1 MKSKSLRN
9 IAFFLHRYLGLVAAL
24 VLIIVGLTGS
34 LLVFQHEIDEFLVSQ
49 QFGQVTPK
57 GDAYGNPKRERL
69 PIESVLETVKTAYAK
84 QPDIKISSV
93 NTLPDP
99 HLPYRFWL
107 QAPNDKYFQVLV
119 NPYTGAIMGS
129 RNWDETIIGWTFK
142 LHYQLLAG
150 EIGTII
156 VGIVAFMLL
165 ILSITGIVLW
175 PGWRKLISGFKIKWK
190 AHPKRVNFDI
200 HKVSGI
206 VAVVFLTFIAFTGF
220 CWNFYDFAKPAIHA
234 ATFTPII
241 KDPVSKLIPGK
252 SALKLSEIL
261 QKADAAL
268 PGAATTYISLPQK
281 PEDVYTVGKKQPQET
296 TEYGYSRVYL
306 DQYTG
311 KVLQLQNGLKPT
323 RAEGVLNSFSP
334 LHYGTFWGLPTRI
347 LYVFVGLSPLILSI
361 TGFVM
366 WWYRYKGKNRQ
377 QQTVTLI
384 ERLGKS

>member
-49 QFGQVTPK
+49 EFGQVIPK
-57 GDAYGNPKRERL
+57 GDLL

-84 QPDIKISSV
+84 QPDFKISSI

-99 HLPYRFWL
+99 HLPYSFWL
-107 QAPNDKYFQVLV
+107 QAPNDKSLQVFV
-119 NPYTGAIMGS
+119 NPYTGKVMGS
-129 RNWDETIIGWTFK
+129 RNWDETIIGWTYK

-165 ILSITGIVLW
+165 ILGITGIVLW
-175 PGWRKLISGFKIKWK
+175 PGWRKLISGFKIKWN

-206 VAVVFLTFIAFTGF
+206 VAAVFLTFIAFTGF
-220 CWNFYDFAKPAIHA
+220 CWNFYNFARPAIHA

-241 KDPVSKLIPGK
+241 KDPVSKPIPGK
-252 SALKLSEIL
+252 SALTLNKIL

-281 PEDVYTVGKKQPQET
+281 PEEVYTVGKKQPQET
-296 TEYGYSRVYL
+296 AEYGYSRVYL

-323 RAEGVLNSFSP
+323 RAEAVLNSFSP
-334 LHYGTFWGLPTRI
+334 LHYGTFWGLSTRI

-377 QQTVTLI
+377 RQTVRII
-384 ERLGKS
+384 EHLSKS